1 MTRETQS
8 AAGSVTVEPVIS
20 GADVDMFH
28 RLYEDAFAPL
38 RTRAAARQVLH
49 RSEFEDQMSD
59 PRVWKFVAWDEWGRP
74 AGLTTLTRDLSTV
87 GWISPEYFAARYP
100 KHAKRNAIYYWGFT
114 LTRGD
119 NRQKGQ
125 LAAMVS
131 AVTEVVKADRGVC
144 GYDICA
150 FNNDVMALA
159 SRIEVIGHDLVTVAF
174 EEIDRQTYYCAT
186 LS

>member
-1 MTRETQS
+1 MRRETQS
-8 AAGSVTVEPVIS
+8 VAGSVTVETVIS
-20 GADVDMFH
+20 AADVDLFY

-49 RSEFEDQMSD
+49 RGEFEEQMSD

-87 GWISPEYFAARYP
+87 GWISPEYFAERYP
-100 KHAKRNAIYYWGFT
+100 EHAKRDAIYYWGFT

-125 LAAMVS
+125 LVAMMS
-131 AVTEVVKADRGVC
+131 AVTEVVKANRGVC

-150 FNNDVMALA
+150 FNDAVLALG
-159 SRIEVIGHDLVTVAF
+159 SRIELIGHDLTPVAF